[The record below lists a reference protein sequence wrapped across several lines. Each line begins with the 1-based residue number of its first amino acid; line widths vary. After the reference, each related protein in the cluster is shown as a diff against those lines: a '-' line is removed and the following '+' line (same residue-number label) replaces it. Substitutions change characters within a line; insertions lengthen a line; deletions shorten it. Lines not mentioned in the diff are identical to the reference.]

1 MKKCIII
8 PDSFKGTMSALE
20 FCQIAEK
27 TVKRHM
33 PGCEVLTIPV
43 ADGGE
48 GTVDCFVCALGAEK
62 IERSVCGPWQE
73 MSLPPTA
80 LRTAPRS
87 LKWRRRLDFRWSAST
102 KTPRRRRPSVSAA

>member
-73 MSLPPTA
+73 NVSAAYCVKDGTAFIEMAQAAGLPMVGEH
-80 LRTAPRS
+80 
-87 LKWRRRLDFRWSAST
+87 

>member
-48 GTVDCFVCALGAEK
+48 GTNAL
-62 IERSVCGPWQE
+62 
-73 MSLPPTA
+73 
-80 LRTAPRS
+80 
-87 LKWRRRLDFRWSAST
+87 
-102 KTPRRRRPSVSAA
+102 

>member
-43 ADGGE
+43 G
-48 GTVDCFVCALGAEK
+48 
-62 IERSVCGPWQE
+62 
-73 MSLPPTA
+73 
-80 LRTAPRS
+80 
-87 LKWRRRLDFRWSAST
+87 
-102 KTPRRRRPSVSAA
+102 RRRRGNGRLLRLRAGRGENRAQRLRSVAGKRLCRLLR

>member
-48 GTVDCFVCALGAEK
+48 GTVESLTAMTGAGRGENRAQRL
-62 IERSVCGPWQE
+62 RSVAGKC
-73 MSLPPTA
+73 LCRL
-80 LRTAPRS
+80 LR
-87 LKWRRRLDFRWSAST
+87 
-102 KTPRRRRPSVSAA
+102 